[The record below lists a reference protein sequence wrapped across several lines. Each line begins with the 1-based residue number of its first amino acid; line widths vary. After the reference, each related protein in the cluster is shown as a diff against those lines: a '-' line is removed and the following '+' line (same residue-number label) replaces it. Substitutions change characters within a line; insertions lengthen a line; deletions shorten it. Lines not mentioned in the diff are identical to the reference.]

1 MVFPTIKFCATI
13 PEKIETESAVSS
25 SSVNQGLETQESRDD
40 LQENPSSDE
49 TSDEA
54 QYRERESV
62 DQEMADPELSNSS
75 ANQTLW
81 LVIVIAVVAVPVIF
95 AINRILKSTPK

>member
-1 MVFPTIKFCATI
+1 MRSPVLLST
-13 PEKIETESAVSS
+13 
-25 SSVNQGLETQESRDD
+25 N
-40 LQENPSSDE
+40 E
-49 TSDEA
+49 TSDDET